1 MARYEV
7 KRCIL
12 DNVNGHHLQ
21 RGQIIETE
29 DTAWVARFGNDL
41 RRAEFAPAN
50 AEIMNIA
57 GTEEGAIGEVK
68 KAEAEAEP
76 EKQPEKEKEAPKKE
90 TPAPKVVTRQQT
102 KVVTS
107 DESDAK

>member
-29 DTAWVARFGNDL
+29 ETAWVARFGSDI
-41 RRAEFAPAN
+41 RRSEFASADAN
-50 AEIMNIA
+50 IMTIA
-57 GTEEGAIGEVK
+57 GTEEGVLGEVK
-68 KAEAEAEP
+68 KVEVEP

-102 KVVTS
+102 KVVTG

>member
-7 KRCIL
+7 RRCIL

-21 RGQIIETE
+21 RGQIIDTE
-29 DTAWVARFGNDL
+29 DTAWVARFGSDI
-41 RRAEFAPAN
+41 RRSEIVPAN
-50 AEIMNIA
+50 AEIMTIK
-57 GTEEGAIGEVK
+57 GTEEGVLGEVK
-68 KAEAEAEP
+68 KAEAEA

-102 KVVTS
+102 KVVTG